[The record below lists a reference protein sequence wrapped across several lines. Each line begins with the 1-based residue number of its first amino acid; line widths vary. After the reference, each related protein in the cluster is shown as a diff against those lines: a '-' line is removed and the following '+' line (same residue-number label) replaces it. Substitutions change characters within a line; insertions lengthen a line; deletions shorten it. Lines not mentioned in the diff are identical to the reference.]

1 MDRGRT
7 EASAPTDV
15 LQEVCGAG
23 DREGRPYGRV
33 QEVPAL
39 SAGGVE
45 PRPYGGVAGKCL
57 HGIPQSAS
65 LTAPFRQ
72 GAKGTG
78 VTDCHDQCAHWSRN
92 DTLQGVPWA
101 GRCGERTE
109 RCRWQM
115 QRGERVAAVKI
126 SSVRRKAARKFWA
139 PQQDHRPLRVRGKEC
154 LRRDDVG
161 IVPYGVRGKEC
172 LQDGAAGHMGPA
184 LQAQILYLF
193 MCKTNKKYRS
203 L

>member
-1 MDRGRT
+1 MTRCKGRRGRD
-7 EASAPTDV
+7 DV
-15 LQEVCGAG
+15 GSE
-23 DREGRPYGRV
+23 
-33 QEVPAL
+33 L
-39 SAGGVE
+39 SAAGG
-45 PRPYGGVAGKCL
+45 RY
-57 HGIPQSAS
+57 S
-65 LTAPFRQ
+65 
-72 GAKGTG
+72 
-78 VTDCHDQCAHWSRN
+78 
-92 DTLQGVPWA
+92 
-101 GRCGERTE
+101 
-109 RCRWQM
+109 
-115 QRGERVAAVKI
+115 ERVAAVKI

-172 LQDGAAGHMGPA
+172 LQDGAAGHMGPT